1 MSKATALPT
10 GASFGERYLDLTL
23 IASGRSCQVY
33 RATDQLS
40 GEVVALKVFADHN
53 SIYTAQSLRQLL
65 CDFALRTMLRL
76 PEVPACKRFSWQHE
90 AHSVSAFVPAV
101 DLAWMVART
110 QPPSEADAAA
120 LIRSVL
126 ALISKLARAGCAL
139 YDIHPHN
146 IMFKKPEH
154 GIPLWGDVVHFDFGL
169 SAITRPALAAEISRV
184 TGVKIDVADV
194 AEQSTRLV
202 RELCEV
208 LYFALTRQ
216 DPKHRYAK
224 RLRRDHDF
232 VVRPP
237 SVGLLRPDLGWSAKW
252 LDDAFLHLDEWS
264 LDQLAESAGL
274 MTDDVAL
281 LVVPNQ
287 PDEQTRRVLS
297 LAIRDRG
304 CRTIAITGA
313 ANSGKSLLQW
323 TLLGLMPEAKLLRI
337 MPTEG
342 FRFVRLENLGSLLQ
356 HAQRTLGH
364 NKDSD
369 QVQLARFFATWPADG
384 LPVVIVLDD
393 IHAASEETWRTLQ
406 LIPAEQPV
414 LLLVAGRDPEQWVG
428 RMPGRVS
435 VLTTNAG
442 SS

>member
-1 MSKATALPT
+1 MSKAAALPT
-10 GASFGERYLDLTL
+10 GASFGERYLDVTV
-23 IASGRSCQVY
+23 IASGRSCHVY
-33 RATDQLS
+33 RATDKLS

-76 PEVPACKRFSWQHE
+76 PEVPGCKRFSWQHE

-110 QPPSEADAAA
+110 QPPSEADAGA
-120 LIRSVL
+120 LIRSLL

-146 IMFKKPEH
+146 IMFKKPED
-154 GIPLWGDVVHFDFGL
+154 GAPAWGDVVHFDFGL
-169 SAITRPALAAEISRV
+169 SAITRPALAAELTRV
-184 TGVKIDVADV
+184 TGVKIDVADA

-224 RLRRDHDF
+224 RLRRDYDF
-232 VVRPP
+232 VVHPP
-237 SVGLLRPDLGWSAKW
+237 SVALLRPDLGWSAQW
-252 LDDAFLHLDEWS
+252 LDQAFLHVDEWS

-274 MTDDVAL
+274 ASDEVAL

-287 PDEQTRRVLS
+287 PDEETRRALS

-304 CRTIAITGA
+304 CRALAITGP
-313 ANSGKSLLQW
+313 ANSGKSLLLW
-323 TLLGLMPEAKLLRI
+323 RLLGLMPEAKILRI
-337 MPTEG
+337 MPTEE
-342 FRFVRLENLGSLLQ
+342 FRFVRLESLGSLLQ
-356 HAQRTLGH
+356 HAQRALGH
-364 NKDSD
+364 NKEQD
-369 QVQLARFFATWPADG
+369 QVQLARFFATWPTEG
-384 LPVVIVLDD
+384 QPMVIVVDD
-393 IHAASEETWRTLQ
+393 MHAASEETWRLLK
-406 LIPAEQPV
+406 LIPAEQHV
-414 LLLVAGRDPEQWVG
+414 LMLVAGREPEQWLG
-428 RMPGRVS
+428 RLSGRVT
-435 VLTTNAG
+435 VLPTHA
-442 SS
+442 